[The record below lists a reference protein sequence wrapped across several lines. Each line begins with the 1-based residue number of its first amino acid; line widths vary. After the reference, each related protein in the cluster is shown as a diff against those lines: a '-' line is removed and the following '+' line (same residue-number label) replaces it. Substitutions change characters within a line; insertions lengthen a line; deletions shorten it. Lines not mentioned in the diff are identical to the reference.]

1 LEQQVSAAQADE
13 RVELR
18 TTARRFF
25 EKYSDEQA
33 VRATMETLDGFD
45 RQLWGLMANQL
56 GLQGLLIP
64 EKFGGSE
71 FGFVEMQIV
80 LEEMGRALVCA
91 PFLSSAV
98 LAVRALLASGDEVAC
113 GEYLPAIAD
122 GSLIATLAFADRQGR
137 WRPGGTDVVAEPRD
151 EGWELSG
158 SLPFVLDGATADLV
172 LVAATSGSGSSLFA
186 VRKGTAGLTS
196 TPLDTLDM
204 TRKQANLGFDGVTA
218 TLVGVGGAAD
228 GYIRH
233 ALCTGLAGL
242 AAEQV
247 GGARRAMEM
256 SVEYAKVREQ
266 FGRPIGS
273 FQAIK
278 HKCADML
285 LEVESSTSAAYA
297 AGQAIDDRSEE
308 ATLLASLAKA
318 YCSEAFYHVAAE
330 TIQVHGGI
338 GFTWEHPAHLYFR
351 RAKSTEMLLGNPIH
365 HRERILEELGL

>member
-1 LEQQVSAAQADE
+1 VSTVQTDE
-13 RVELR
+13 RVALR
-18 TTARRFF
+18 STARRFF
-25 EKYSDEQA
+25 EKYSDETA
-33 VRATMETLDGFD
+33 VRATMETPEGYD
-45 RQLWGLMANQL
+45 RKVWELMGTQL

-64 EKFGGSE
+64 EQYGGSE
-71 FGFVEMQIV
+71 FSFSNMQIV

-98 LAVRALLASGDEVAC
+98 LAVSALLASVDEAAC
-113 GEYLPAIAD
+113 GEYLPGIAD
-122 GSLIATLAFADRQGR
+122 ASLTATLAFTDRRGQWDAG
-137 WRPGGTDVVAEPRD
+137 DDAVVAELR
-151 EGWELSG
+151 GTQWVLRG
-158 SLPFVLDGATADLV
+158 RRWFVLDGASADLV
-172 LVAATSGSGSSLFA
+172 LVAATTRVGPSLFA
-186 VRKGTAGLTS
+186 VRRGASGLTS

-204 TRKQANLGFDGVTA
+204 TRRQANLEFDDVPA
-218 TLVGVGGAAD
+218 TLIGAD
-228 GYIRH
+228 GACDAVMR
-233 ALCTGLAGL
+233 AARTAVLAGL

-247 GGARRAMEM
+247 GGARRAMET

-297 AGQAIDDRSEE
+297 AGQAIDDDSDE
-308 ATLLASLAKA
+308 AALLASLAKA

-330 TIQVHGGI
+330 NIQVHGGI

-351 RAKSTEMLLGNPIH
+351 RAKSTEMLFGNPMH
-365 HRERILEELGL
+365 HRERVLEELGL

>member
-1 LEQQVSAAQADE
+1 MSALQTAE
-13 RVELR
+13 RAELR

-33 VRATMETLDGFD
+33 VRTTMETVEGFD

-71 FGFVEMQIV
+71 FGFVETQIV
-80 LEEMGRALVCA
+80 VEEMGRALVCA

-98 LAVRALLASGDEVAC
+98 LAVRALLVSGDEVRC
-113 GEYLPAIAD
+113 GEYLPALAD

-137 WRPGGTDVVAEPRD
+137 WSPGGGDVVAGARD
-151 EGWELSG
+151 EGWKLFG
-158 SLPFVLDGATADLV
+158 GLPFVLDGATADLV
-172 LVAATSGSGSSLFA
+172 LVAAASSSGPSLFA
-186 VRKGTAGLTS
+186 VRRGADGFTS
-196 TPLDTLDM
+196 TPLETLDM
-204 TRKQANLGFDGVTA
+204 TRRQANLAFDGVTA
-218 TLVGVGGAAD
+218 TLVGEEGAAD
-228 GYIRH
+228 KCVRN
-233 ALCTGLAGL
+233 ALSAGL
-242 AAEQV
+242 AALAAEQA

-273 FQAIK
+273 FQAVK

-285 LEVESSTSAAYA
+285 LEVESSTSAVYA
-297 AGQAIDDRSEE
+297 AGQAIDDESEE
-308 ATLLASLAKA
+308 AALLASLAKA
-318 YCSEAFYHVAAE
+318 YCSEAFCHVAAE

-351 RAKSTEMLLGNPIH
+351 RAKSTEMLLGTPGH
-365 HRERILEELGL
+365 HHERILEELGL